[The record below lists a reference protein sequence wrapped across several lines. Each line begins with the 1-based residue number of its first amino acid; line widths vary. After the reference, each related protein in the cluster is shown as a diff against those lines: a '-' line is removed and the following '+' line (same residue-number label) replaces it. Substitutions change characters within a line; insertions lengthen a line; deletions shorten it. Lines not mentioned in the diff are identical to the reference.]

1 MKKEILLIEPISAIT
16 SWEAYEYQGHITLY
30 VTLKKILELLQKN
43 ENVLDYDVQIEGQE
57 DFSIRKNKESISLH
71 QVKIGTI
78 NLDEND
84 KFSFIIGILQSG
96 AKSGVFHT
104 SNNGKLPTDFVSKTL
119 EHIDNLKKELN
130 KKVIEKKDITNF
142 ETENDYIVV
151 ENISG
156 NHKKGTSYRLI
167 KYVSRNSKDIKK
179 IETAIDQIISELDYY
194 KTVIQD
200 DKKKNESCL
209 NLDDIYLLEYND
221 KFDNSKEVRDKAYEV
236 IVEILKLRCPHYSF
250 VDIDYSSLIYDCLFL
265 YMKKIVTENY
275 IERYTGLPCVLSF
288 KDILEKIE
296 VDYHEKIDTVAYQ
309 YFQVLKSIR
318 NAFAKYSNDYCKISN
333 CNDCKDS
340 IGCNLLKEI
349 SDLNSK
355 SALEIENIIHNL
367 ILCTPQIGKNNNLPH
382 DDLISDLFLK
392 LLKEIKILHL
402 TRNNVYQ
409 AIKDDGMTYRLTL
422 DSSCNKEQF
431 QKKMIH
437 ELKKHSDRSLLF
449 ECDVLITN
457 ELREESL
464 FIDGGKINVLTEKE
478 LDDIKGLT
486 SFTIENIRKDCN
498 KPKVIRLVDKKI
510 ALGELK

>member
-57 DFSIRKNKESISLH
+57 DFSIRKNKENVSLH
-71 QVKIGTI
+71 QVKMGTI
-78 NLDEND
+78 NLDEKD
-84 KFSFIIGILQSG
+84 KFAFVIGILQSG
-96 AKSGVFHT
+96 AKSGFFHI

-119 EHIDNLKKELN
+119 EYIDTLRKELN
-130 KKVIEKKDITNF
+130 KKIIEKKDITS
-142 ETENDYIVV
+142 TEIENKYIVM

-156 NHKKGTSYRLI
+156 NHKKGDAYRLI
-167 KYVSRNSKDIKK
+167 KYVSGNSKDIEK
-179 IETAIDQIISELDYY
+179 IKTTINKINSELEHY
-194 KTVIQD
+194 KTIIQD
-200 DKKKNESCL
+200 AKERCESSL
-209 NLDDIYLLEYND
+209 NLDNIYLFEYND
-221 KFDNSKEVRDKAYEV
+221 KFDNSKEVRKKAYEV
-236 IVEILKLRCPHYSF
+236 IVEILKLRCPQYTF
-250 VDIDYSSLIYDCLFL
+250 VDVDYSSLVYDYLFL
-265 YMKKIVTENY
+265 YMKKLITENY
-275 IERYTGLPCVLSF
+275 IERYTGKPCVLPF

-318 NAFAKYSNDYCKISN
+318 DAFAEYSSIYCKNSN
-333 CNDCKDS
+333 CSDCKDS
-340 IGCNLLKEI
+340 KECNLLKEI
-349 SDLNSK
+349 SCLNSK
-355 SALEIENIIHNL
+355 DRLDIENIIHNL
-367 ILCTPQIGKNNNLPH
+367 ILSTPQIGKNNNLPH
-382 DDLISDLFLK
+382 DDLISDLFLN
-392 LLKEIKILHL
+392 LLKEIKFLHL
-402 TRNNVYQ
+402 TGNDVYQ
-409 AIKDDGMTYRLTL
+409 AIKDGGITYRLTL

-431 QKKMIH
+431 QKKMIQ
-437 ELKKHSDRSLLF
+437 ELKNLSDKSLLF

-478 LDDIKGLT
+478 LDEIKGLT